1 MTTNTRLFRQHDTAP
16 QNVKSRLLQQ
26 LTQEWAAL
34 HAQPSTTRIVRRW
47 ARDEHVLTGL
57 TRPGDIVDAI
67 DAGDYARTNELLLA
81 LIRLFQNGQQLAG
94 RTVLQAMLPKL
105 TRMASAARDDKVSP
119 IGAGHDSHEDG
130 RHIVIAEFWDVM
142 AHYPVERRATRVAA
156 NLALDTLHRSTAQKD
171 RGKLQEIPIAPDD
184 LCSTTSA
191 IAIETRA
198 HQPLLGQ
205 NPTDPSDLREITEE
219 SDLLQVIH
227 WGMARNVITR
237 GEAQLLAS
245 TYLPDNLRAQ
255 IPAVA
260 KELGITEDNVR
271 QRCSRA
277 KRKLTQAVRAEM
289 EQPIDLTAA
298 APGARAA

>member
-1 MTTNTRLFRQHDTAP
+1 M
-16 QNVKSRLLQQ
+16 
-26 LTQEWAAL
+26 
-34 HAQPSTTRIVRRW
+34 RRW
-47 ARDEHVLTGL
+47 ARDEHALTGL

-67 DAGDYARTNELLLA
+67 DAGNYTRTNELLLA

-105 TRMASAARDDKVSP
+105 TRMANAARDDKVSP

-191 IAIETRA
+191 IATRPAPTSLCSARTRPTRA
-198 HQPLLGQ
+198 TCARSPRS
-205 NPTDPSDLREITEE
+205 PT
-219 SDLLQVIH
+219 
-227 WGMARNVITR
+227 
-237 GEAQLLAS
+237 
-245 TYLPDNLRAQ
+245 
-255 IPAVA
+255 
-260 KELGITEDNVR
+260 
-271 QRCSRA
+271 CSRSSTGA
-277 KRKLTQAVRAEM
+277 W
-289 EQPIDLTAA
+289 
-298 APGARAA
+298 PGT